1 MDMKAF
7 IRKIVAQ
14 NKSEMTQKPIDV
26 YTIPHVLM
34 GIVSYIVF
42 FLFLSLFFDDFNTA
56 YIFLSPFFKS
66 IDVKYI
72 SIISVLFWA
81 VIWEYVENF
90 ILAKTRLKF
99 GKRQDSLEN
108 SLTDVVFTGIG
119 GILGLAA
126 GPYVWYAMIG
136 FICMTLYNW
145 VFYKHAMG

>member
-1 MDMKAF
+1 MNI

-56 YIFLSPFFKS
+56 YISL
-66 IDVKYI
+66 IT
-72 SIISVLFWA
+72 VLFWA
-81 VIWEYVENF
+81 VTWEYVENF

>member
-1 MDMKAF
+1 MNI

-56 YIFLSPFFKS
+56 YISL
-66 IDVKYI
+66 IT
-72 SIISVLFWA
+72 VLFWA
-81 VIWEYVENF
+81 VTWEYVENF

-126 GPYVWYAMIG
+126 GPYVWLAMIG

-145 VFYKHAMG
+145 VFYKHVMG